1 MANPT
6 YTPTCQQRTHC
17 TSQLKQAPCVC
28 VPSWC
33 GGGGGSVSAVYSTA
47 WCIATG
53 VLRVRS
59 LPSITREISS
69 VFADPSFLKR
79 PVQPSPGLFY
89 MEREGG
95 YKGASL
101 VLQTKHPKSTE
112 NCDFGSRLQ
121 RIIGLYTTPT
131 KRRGHH
137 YRTMIAPQTRI
148 GEVHGPSTRDNE
160 FQVAIKCLLQS
171 CQRELTNV

>member
-1 MANPT
+1 M
-6 YTPTCQQRTHC
+6 CH
-17 TSQLKQAPCVC
+17 LG
-28 VPSWC
+28 C
-33 GGGGGSVSAVYSTA
+33 GGMAVVAVRCVAWYIASGGSRCGLCSFHNSSHQPLFCGALLLKAPYKPRWVYF
-47 WCIATG
+47 
-53 VLRVRS
+53 
-59 LPSITREISS
+59 TRT
-69 VFADPSFLKR
+69 R
-79 PVQPSPGLFY
+79 G
-89 MEREGG
+89 RG

-101 VLQTKHPKSTE
+101 VLQSKHPKNTE